1 MKNLVFI
8 LIIIAILTAL
18 YGADRV
24 LTAMEALVKNRDV
37 WLFAGFMAF
46 MGAVLWVDQKVVK

>member
-1 MKNLVFI
+1 MKNIIFI
-8 LIIIAILTAL
+8 LVIIAILTAL

-24 LTAMEALVKNRDV
+24 LTEMDALVKNRDV

-46 MGAVLWVDQKVVK
+46 MGIVLWVDQKVVK